1 MIERQGTYSNV
12 LGQHPNMIFQDGKV
26 ITSLCTCLYVH
37 VVGLLLVHPITLNN
51 PSMIFHDEKVN
62 ISLCTYIYVIHVIHV
77 IGLLLVQPITLEA
90 AEGKAIHQ
98 VSLVQRF
105 SWKTYSHFA
114 LAEKYKKEKPLIKW
128 RRIFF
133 SELKSL

>member
-1 MIERQGTYSNV
+1 
-12 LGQHPNMIFQDGKV
+12 MIFHDDKA

-37 VVGLLLVHPITLNN
+37 VV
-51 PSMIFHDEKVN
+51 
-62 ISLCTYIYVIHVIHV
+62 
-77 IGLLLVQPITLEA
+77 GLLLVQPITLEA

>member
-1 MIERQGTYSNV
+1 
-12 LGQHPNMIFQDGKV
+12 MIFQDGKV

-62 ISLCTYIYVIHVIHV
+62 ISLCTYNVCHTYVHV

-90 AEGKAIHQ
+90 RGRGEGHTSSESSSEIQ
-98 VSLVQRF
+98 LDF
-105 SWKTYSHFA
+105 FKT
-114 LAEKYKKEKPLIKW
+114 L
-128 RRIFF
+128 
-133 SELKSL
+133 LKQGIERTNNTASF